1 MNKSR
6 VVVDS
11 RQACLAEAADIIIPQ
26 AKIDAELGEII
37 NGVKP
42 GRPSETEITL
52 FKSVGVAVQDAIAAA
67 TVLSEAQTRGLGT
80 VVEL

>member
-11 RQACLAEAADIIIPQ
+11 PQACLAEAGEIIIPQ

-42 GRPSETEITL
+42 GRPSETEIT
-52 FKSVGVAVQDAIAAA
+52 FFA
-67 TVLSEAQTRGLGT
+67 LGGGRSAGCDRRSNSSK
-80 VVEL
+80 